1 MLLVLLPAVLGLD
14 RYVMTDD
21 SMDGSLGRGSVALA
35 RDVPPSDLRVGDV
48 VTFLPPGAT
57 QDDQRVTHRIVAIES
72 GVATTQGD
80 DASRPDPWSLPLTDA
95 TYARVWV
102 SVPWIGYP
110 FVIDGGWV
118 LLAAGRRCRAHPGR
132 RGRALVAPEGG
143 RDRLGRSCRWAER
156 PDHRS
161 ERCAPAH
168 HTAAYHRDMPQRVLV
183 VEDEEDIA
191 FPLVRT
197 LEREGYDVHWVD
209 SGQKALDDVAAHHAD
224 VVILDLGLPDM
235 DGLEVCRKARDNG
248 YDGAIMIVTARAG
261 ELDRVV
267 GLDYGADDYM
277 AKPFGLA
284 ELQARV
290 RALLRRTTA
299 AAAAAADGVDGG
311 LRIDVAARRVFSGDD
326 EVPLTGKEF
335 EVLNVLVANKDKVVS
350 RTRLMADVWDENW
363 YGSTK
368 TLDVT
373 IGRLR
378 QKLESVGV
386 QEKVVA
392 VRGVGFRLEGTPSD

>member
-1 MLLVLLPAVLGLD
+1 
-14 RYVMTDD
+14 
-21 SMDGSLGRGSVALA
+21 
-35 RDVPPSDLRVGDV
+35 
-48 VTFLPPGAT
+48 
-57 QDDQRVTHRIVAIES
+57 
-72 GVATTQGD
+72 
-80 DASRPDPWSLPLTDA
+80 
-95 TYARVWV
+95 
-102 SVPWIGYP
+102 
-110 FVIDGGWV
+110 
-118 LLAAGRRCRAHPGR
+118 
-132 RGRALVAPEGG
+132 
-143 RDRLGRSCRWAER
+143 
-156 PDHRS
+156 
-161 ERCAPAH
+161 
-168 HTAAYHRDMPQRVLV
+168 MPQRVLI

-197 LEREGYDVHWVD
+197 LEREGYDVAWVD
-209 SGQKALDDVAAHHAD
+209 SGQKALDDVSSRHAD

-290 RALLRRTTA
+290 RALLRRTNNSN
-299 AAAAAADGVDGG
+299 AAADNGTEGG

-378 QKLESVGV
+378 HKLESVGV

-392 VRGVGFRLEGTPSD
+392 VRGVGFRLEGSPSD

>member
-1 MLLVLLPAVLGLD
+1 
-14 RYVMTDD
+14 
-21 SMDGSLGRGSVALA
+21 
-35 RDVPPSDLRVGDV
+35 
-48 VTFLPPGAT
+48 
-57 QDDQRVTHRIVAIES
+57 
-72 GVATTQGD
+72 
-80 DASRPDPWSLPLTDA
+80 
-95 TYARVWV
+95 
-102 SVPWIGYP
+102 
-110 FVIDGGWV
+110 
-118 LLAAGRRCRAHPGR
+118 
-132 RGRALVAPEGG
+132 
-143 RDRLGRSCRWAER
+143 
-156 PDHRS
+156 
-161 ERCAPAH
+161 
-168 HTAAYHRDMPQRVLV
+168 MPQRVLV

-209 SGQKALDDVAAHHAD
+209 SGQKALDDVSMRHAD

-235 DGLEVCRKARDNG
+235 DGLEVCRKARDSG

-290 RALLRRTTA
+290 RALLRRTNNSATA
-299 AAAAAADGVDGG
+299 ADNGTEGG

-392 VRGVGFRLEGTPSD
+392 VRGVGFRLEGSPSD